1 MAKYI
6 AHASIDEN
14 GKAKNG
20 IAGDQTLKEVCIR
33 TWYSKNWN
41 YVLRIEHER
50 VRTQFANNMI
60 DIANN
65 NNIGYD
71 QNQRNTLLPQAKKVG
86 FDFTKITVKCEC
98 DCSSM
103 VTIALLG
110 SIYSVLGEDAYD
122 EAYEALVLSG
132 NCATTSTLKSR
143 MLKLTMFKVSVY
155 TSGDYT
161 GGTSKAVFGDIYN
174 KAGSH
179 VVCYI
184 DDGNKVVGSA
194 ITDVKNVTA
203 TDLAKSKDKTLAGTY
218 KVVASWL
225 NVRHGAGTDKKKM
238 VTIPKGTEVKCY
250 GYYTEV
256 SGTKWLYV
264 QFVHEEVKYTGF
276 CSSKYLEK

>member
-14 GKAKNG
+14 GTAKNG
-20 IAGDQTLKEVCIR
+20 CAGDQTTKEVCIR
-33 TWYSKNWN
+33 TWYPKSWN
-41 YVLRIEHER
+41 YVLRIENEE
-50 VRTQFANNMI
+50 VRIQFANNMI
-60 DIANN
+60 DIAKN

-71 QNQRNTLLPQAKKVG
+71 QNQRNTLLTQAKKVD
-86 FDFTKITVKCEC
+86 FDFSKITVKCEC

-110 SIYSVLGEDAYD
+110 AIYIVLGEDAYD
-122 EAYEALVLSG
+122 EAYETLVVSG
-132 NCATTSTLKSR
+132 NCATTSTLKNR

-155 TSGDYT
+155 ASSDYT
-161 GGTSKAVFGDIYN
+161 DGTSKAVFGDIYN

-184 DDGNKVVGSA
+184 DTGSKVTKTVTKS
-194 ITDVKNVTA
+194 VTA
-203 TDLAKSKDKTLAGTY
+203 TDSAKSKDTTLAGTY
-218 KVVASWL
+218 KVTASWL
-225 NVRHGAGTDKKKM
+225 NVRHGAGAKKEHM
-238 VTIPKGTEVKCY
+238 VTIPKGTNVKNY

-256 SGTKWLYV
+256 DETKWLYV
-264 QFVHEEVKYTGF
+264 QFTYEGTEYIGF